1 MRIKPA
7 NSPVS
12 VRPKEAAQML
22 GIGLSTF
29 WLRVKTDPDFPPLIK
44 LSPRTCVVRTADL
57 EAYVTGKAEGA
68 K

>member
-7 NSPVS
+7 NQPLT

-22 GIGLSTF
+22 GVGLSTF
-29 WLRVKTDPDFPPLIK
+29 WLRVKTDPDFPQLIK
-44 LSPRTCVVRTADL
+44 LSPKVCVVRIADL

>member
-7 NSPVS
+7 NQPLT

-22 GIGLSTF
+22 GVGLSTF
-29 WLRVKTDPDFPPLIK
+29 WLRVKTDPDFPQLIK
-44 LSPRTCVVRTADL
+44 LSPKICVMRVADL